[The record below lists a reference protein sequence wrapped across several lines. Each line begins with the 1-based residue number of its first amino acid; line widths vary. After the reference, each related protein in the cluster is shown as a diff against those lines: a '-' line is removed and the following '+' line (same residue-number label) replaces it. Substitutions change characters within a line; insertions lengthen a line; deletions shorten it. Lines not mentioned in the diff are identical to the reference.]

1 MTGASLTPVTVKL
14 NAVVAV
20 SSPSLTD
27 TDIMTVPVLLCVGVI
42 DITIFSPMPSNLIV
56 EIFTNVGFDELAVT
70 SIWPKNT

>member
-1 MTGASLTPVTVKL
+1 
-14 NAVVAV
+14 
-20 SSPSLTD
+20 
-27 TDIMTVPVLLCVGVI
+27 MTVPVLLCVGVI